1 MPDVLET
8 LGTLPSHPPAPP
20 VAADEIRRRAGR
32 RSLRRRRRRAIAAI
46 AAVSLGL
53 VTVAAV
59 NRAGDD
65 RPKVTAGPPTTVR
78 PAAEPPMTINAEGQV
93 LLTEPFGMEITPAI
107 GLGETDRVDIRL
119 DPDPGG
125 ELIVVQCAA
134 EVVEISASGPAGTEL
149 GVCSAV
155 LQYLRGTADP
165 IGRRPDSTDLWLD
178 VDRRLGTADL
188 GVIDCASA
196 PGRCVV
202 AVRPSGTTGAASGD
216 DDRFAPL
223 AFNSEL
229 GPLPTPTLTYDGGEP
244 PFEDGQVVTLHGE
257 DFAPEDDVYIRQ
269 CVATGQPATSED
281 TGVGDCDGDFRAV
294 VTRTDA
300 DGRFSIDL
308 LVYRDIGVGEYQ
320 ERVSWIPCEPCA
332 LVVTGARSGTALA
345 ALELVPSDT
354 PIHPSIRLVPEGPY
368 RPGQRVR
375 VEGSGF
381 QASGDPGAEIHVAW
395 CLTGADIADCVY
407 PTEGMTPQV
416 GSDGRFV
423 IDAFPL
429 PDSLSGM
436 TCAPRPGFCAVA
448 WHPSAE
454 GAPMGQTIPLDL
466 SG

>member
-1 MPDVLET
+1 VRT
-8 LGTLPSHPPAPP
+8 
-20 VAADEIRRRAGR
+20 
-32 RSLRRRRRRAIAAI
+32 
-46 AAVSLGL
+46 
-53 VTVAAV
+53 
-59 NRAGDD
+59 
-65 RPKVTAGPPTTVR
+65 PT
-78 PAAEPPMTINAEGQV
+78 EPRTRINAEGQV
-93 LLTEPFGMEITPAI
+93 VLTEPFGMEITPAT
-107 GLGETDRVDIRL
+107 GLRETERVDVRL
-119 DPDPGG
+119 EPDPGG

-149 GVCSAV
+149 GVCSPG
-155 LQYLRGTADP
+155 LQYLRGAGDP
-165 IGRRPDSTDLWLD
+165 VGRPPDSTDLWLD
-178 VDRRLGTADL
+178 VDRRLPTPDL

-202 AVRPSGTTGAASGD
+202 AVRPSGTTGPGSGD

-223 AFNSEL
+223 AFD
-229 GPLPTPTLTYDGGEP
+229 PTLAALASPTLSYQGGKP

-257 DFAPEDDVYIRQ
+257 DFALEDDVYVRQ
-269 CVATGQPATSED
+269 CVATTPEQQPTTGD
-281 TGVGDCDGDFRAV
+281 RGVGQCDGEFRAV
-294 VTRTDA
+294 ATRTDA

-320 ERVSWIPCEPCA
+320 QLVSWIPCEPCA
-332 LVVTGARSGTALA
+332 LEVTGARSGTALA

-354 PIHPSIRLVPEGPY
+354 PIHASIRLVPEGPY
-368 RPGQRVR
+368 QPGQRVR

-381 QASGDPGAEIHVAW
+381 QASGDPGPEIHVAW
-395 CLTGADIADCVY
+395 CLTGADVADCVY

-448 WHPSAE
+448 WYPSLEA
-454 GAPMGQTIPLDL
+454 APMGQTIPLDL